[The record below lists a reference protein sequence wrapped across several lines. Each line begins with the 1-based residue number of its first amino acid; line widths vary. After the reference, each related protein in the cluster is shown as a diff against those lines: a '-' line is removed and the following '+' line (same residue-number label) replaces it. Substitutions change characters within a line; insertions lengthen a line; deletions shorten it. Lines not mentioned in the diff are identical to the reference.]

1 MEIPFMYKYNP
12 TLFKD
17 FEIDSN
23 IINILNT
30 LISMNNLNILFIGD
44 SGSGKT
50 SLINALIKEYYMAKP
65 NTDKSSIDNSPIDNS
80 SIDKSSIDKS
90 YIDNILII
98 NSLKDQGIQY
108 YRTEVK
114 TFCQTRCSIPNKK
127 KIVVLDDID
136 NINEQSQQVFRNC
149 IDKYSS
155 NVHFISSGSNIQKV
169 IDSLQS
175 RKLIIKMKPLCNKS
189 LTKILTKI
197 KNNENLVIDK
207 YAENFILNVCNGS
220 IRILLNYLEKFKI
233 LDMPINLDLANNI
246 CTNISFSIFEEYT
259 QSILDNNLDASIDI
273 LYKLFDKGYSVMD
286 IYDNYFVFIKT
297 AQLLNET
304 QKYEIIKLL
313 CKYISIFHNIH
324 EDEIELSLFTNNL
337 FKLLSN

>member
-1 MEIPFMYKYNP
+1 MDIPFMYKYKP

-17 FEIDSN
+17 FEIDPN

-30 LISMNNLNILFIGD
+30 LISMNNLNILFIGG

-50 SLINALIKEYYMAKP
+50 SLINALIKEYYMA
-65 NTDKSSIDNSPIDNS
+65 NSHIISSDTDTSSITSDT
-80 SIDKSSIDKS
+80 
-90 YIDNILII
+90 DNILII
-98 NSLKDQGIQY
+98 NSLKEQGIQY

-175 RKLIIKMKPLCNKS
+175 RKLIIKMKPLCNNS

-207 YAENFILNVCNGS
+207 YAEHFILNVCNGS

-246 CTNISFSIFEEYT
+246 CTNISFSIFQEYT
-259 QSILDNNLDASIDI
+259 QSIIDNNLDMSIDI
-273 LYKLFDKGYSVMD
+273 IYKLFDKGYSVMD

-297 AQLLNET
+297 TQLLNET

-324 EDEIELSLFTNNL
+324 EDEIELALFTNNL